1 MKTLDRFISIETMTT
16 VPDSVGEPVETWT
29 AIDSRRPASYKPLN
43 GTERFAADQFIAR
56 QQAEFIIRWSVNV
69 SLVSPLDRI
78 IYPAGDSPI
87 QEEDIYDIM
96 DVQEL
101 GRQDGLRILAARRAE
116 AT

>member
-1 MKTLDRFISIETMTT
+1 MRTLDRFISIETMTT
-16 VPDSVGEPVETWT
+16 VPDPVGEPVETWT
-29 AIDSRRPASYKPLN
+29 AIDARRPASYRPIN

-69 SLVSPLDRI
+69 SLLSPLDRI
-78 IYPAGDSPI
+78 VYPAGNSPI
-87 QEEDIYDIM
+87 NEEDIYDIM

-101 GRQDGLRILAARRAE
+101 GRQEGLRILAARRAE